1 MHNCLFEINLQFVH
15 KILYKIEKCK
25 HFFSVN
31 LETEI
36 LIECNFTFQENID
49 LYCTLKR
56 NIEKCFVD
64 STADDDFSPPN
75 VEHTINNIE
84 LNDNQILEP
93 ESTESS
99 LPENENDE
107 IVNIETN
114 EDQVSEPVQ
123 SDDLSSNKENAIENH
138 VDQMPEESFA
148 NSFPPNIF
156 NHPLNK
162 FWQNITAILSVTF
175 GSRFKCGKKL
185 Y

>member
-1 MHNCLFEINLQFVH
+1 MHICLFEINLQFVH

-99 LPENENDE
+99 LPENEN
-107 IVNIETN
+107 
-114 EDQVSEPVQ
+114 EPVQ

-138 VDQMPEESFA
+138 VDEMPDESFA